1 MTYRPHGLGDPTL
14 PLAVPS
20 AVWFFFPTGFAGY
33 RSSDR
38 TSPLF
43 EFRLPL
49 EHYPTIPSQLAAAG
63 RLLSWAFVPFSTSGI
78 EGLLAAGMPARYVP
92 PSGFGH
98 PLDGFL
104 PSDPCR
110 SCFIPAALMGF
121 TLRRFLLLEGIR
133 GVTTR
138 KDPHAVS
145 PSDVPA
151 AEAPDRPD
159 RLRLLGFVPSRS
171 PLQSRGCLAHL
182 AAGASH
188 GFDSSRAIQ

>member
-1 MTYRPHGLGDPTL
+1 LTYRPHGLGDPTL
-14 PLAVPS
+14 PLAFSS

-33 RSSDR
+33 RLSDR
-38 TSPLF
+38 TSPLL

-63 RLLSWAFVPFSTSGI
+63 RLLSWALVPFSTSRI
-78 EGLLAAGMPARYVP
+78 EGPLAAGVPARYVP
-92 PSGFGH
+92 PSGFGYPH
-98 PLDGFL
+98 GGFL
-104 PSDPCR
+104 PSNPCR

-121 TLRRFLLLEGIR
+121 TLRRFLLPEGIR

-138 KDPHAVS
+138 KHPHAVP
-145 PSDVPA
+145 PSVIPA
-151 AEAPDRPD
+151 TEAPGRPD
-159 RLRLLGFVPSRS
+159 RLRLLGFFPSRS

>member
-1 MTYRPHGLGDPTL
+1 MYRPHGLGDPTL
-14 PLAVPS
+14 PLAVSS
-20 AVWFFFPTGFAGY
+20 AVWSSRSPGFAGY
-33 RSSDR
+33 LSSDR

-49 EHYPTIPSQLAAAG
+49 EHYPTTPSQLAATG
-63 RLLSWAFVPFSTSGI
+63 RLLSWALVPFSTSRI
-78 EGLLAAGMPARYVP
+78 EGPPNAGMPTRYVP
-92 PSGFGH
+92 PSGFGY

-104 PSDPCR
+104 PSVPCR
-110 SCFIPAALMGF
+110 SFFIPAALMGF
-121 TLRRFLLLEGIR
+121 TLRRFLLPEGIR

-138 KDPHAVS
+138 KHPHAVP

-151 AEAPDRPD
+151 TEAPGRPD

-171 PLQSRGCLAHL
+171 PWQSRGCLARL

-188 GFDSSRAIQ
+188 GVDSSRAIQ

>member
-1 MTYRPHGLGDPTL
+1 MVFL
-14 PLAVPS
+14 S
-20 AVWFFFPTGFAGY
+20 NGFC
-33 RSSDR
+33 RLLLSDR

-63 RLLSWAFVPFSTSGI
+63 RLLSWAFVPFSTSRI
-78 EGLLAAGMPARYVP
+78 EGPLAAGVPARFVP
-92 PSGFGH
+92 PSGFGY
-98 PLDGFL
+98 PLGGFL
-104 PSDPCR
+104 PSNPCR

-121 TLRRFLLLEGIR
+121 TLRRFLLPEGIR

-138 KDPHAVS
+138 KHPPAVL
-145 PSDVPA
+145 PSVIPA
-151 AEAPDRPD
+151 TEAPGRPD

-188 GFDSSRAIQ
+188 GFDSFRAIQ